1 MIKNDKNFDTIVELK
16 KFIIAQLGNSKDCD
30 MEYRLCVDYLHNHKN
45 ENYRKF
51 ITEKTGLS
59 ASEVFKSASKFVQ
72 DISSYIFTKL
82 EELTVEERAA
92 LMNEPK
98 ALEKFLDIV
107 RTKIKEANH
116 GLFVQRAS
124 SD

>member
-16 KFIIAQLGNSKDCD
+16 KFIITQLGNSKDCV
-30 MEYRLCVDYLHNHKN
+30 EYRLCLDYLHNHKN
-45 ENYRKF
+45 KNYRKF
-51 ITEKTGLS
+51 IVGKTGKS
-59 ASEVFKSASKFVQ
+59 ASEIFKSASKFIQ
-72 DISSYIFTKL
+72 EISNYVFTKL
-82 EELTVEERAA
+82 EELSVEQRAI

-98 ALEKFLDIV
+98 ALEEFLELI
-107 RTKIKEANH
+107 RERIKEANH